1 MFTFRLFSLLS
12 GERIERKIS
21 FPFEL
26 RTATESR
33 ERGERARHRG
43 GKPGSSL
50 SFARST
56 QNVDRQTLLR
66 SLSRREKR
74 KRKTRDVRS
83 DDSTAAPKSLSFLP
97 SNGEEHYVRS
107 TPIRAGSHADNEDRR
122 LGVRQRKERLICSCG
137 QNLKEATAA
146 GKKKREILRMKRC
159 CEINQMT
166 CEEREKKLFST
177 SFAAVN
183 LTLCALVF

>member
-1 MFTFRLFSLLS
+1 MSECARA
-12 GERIERKIS
+12 RIS

-43 GKPGSSL
+43 GKTRQLSVFRTIYTKCGSADTFALSL
-50 SFARST
+50 SL
-56 QNVDRQTLLR
+56 VGK
-66 SLSRREKR
+66 REKER
-74 KRKTRDVRS
+74 RGMFEA
-83 DDSTAAPKSLSFLP
+83 TAAPKSLSFLP

-107 TPIRAGSHADNEDRR
+107 TPIRAGSHADIGDRR
-122 LGVRQRKERLICSCG
+122 LGARQRKERLICSCG

-166 CEEREKKLFST
+166 CEKREKKRFST